1 MEEYKVLLQIRDALT
16 WIRGSTNSICKMIAY
31 EMDAKYNPEIA
42 EKEKS
47 KLEQELNKSK
57 KIVASGVTQWYIDQ
71 GRFMEESIKSHI
83 KTVKIICTIT
93 LLMQVITLILVLMLL
108 LL

>member
-16 WIRGSTNSICKMIAY
+16 WVRGYTNSICKMIAY
-31 EMDAKYNPEIA
+31 EMDAKYHPEIA
-42 EKEKS
+42 EKDRP

-71 GRFMEESIKSHI
+71 GRFMEESIKGHI

-93 LLMQVITLILVLMLL
+93 LLMQIITLILALMLL

>member
-16 WIRGSTNSICKMIAY
+16 WIRGSTYNICRMIAY
-31 EMDAKYNPEIA
+31 EMDTKYHPEIA
-42 EKEKS
+42 EKEKPE
-47 KLEQELNKSK
+47 LEQELNKFK
-57 KIVASGVTQWYIDQ
+57 KNVASGVTQWYIDQ
-71 GRFMEESIKSHI
+71 GRFMEESIKGHI

-93 LLMQVITLILVLMLL
+93 LLMQIVTLVLVLMLL